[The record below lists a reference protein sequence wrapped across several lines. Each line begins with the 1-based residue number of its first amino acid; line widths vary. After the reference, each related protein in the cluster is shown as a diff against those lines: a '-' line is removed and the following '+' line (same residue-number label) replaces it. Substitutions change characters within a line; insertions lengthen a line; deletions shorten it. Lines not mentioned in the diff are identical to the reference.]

1 LFKHDQPIVPCPD
14 DVSWKTRFD
23 EAIAPLQRGDWTAV
37 ERALTPLAEEVDG
50 WPQIWQN
57 LATLRGWRADSPG
70 CVEALRKFAQ
80 CDIPLDDAV
89 EAEATAMLLDENPL
103 HDMRDVFAIT
113 WGIENID
120 QLDVTLGQ
128 DQSTVKVSFDPAM
141 ATEEGSPPPRT
152 SYWLLDRPMPE
163 NAEGL
168 SADTIPCLLGQAML
182 YGRQTDREARLEL
195 LGVYEDN
202 LETAKA
208 VVAKIAG
215 GAIGAEI
222 EQNVM
227 TRVSA
232 SMTLMTP
239 MCRGPEDTTQEQA
252 TEVTEDVLR
261 NAVLNRWPETPLGI
275 FGGKT
280 PRQVAGNDDCRVKLL
295 AAVLVLES
303 LAPQLETILDF
314 NELRAGLGLPEL
326 GPVDL
331 SKTPLGELPPIRL
344 SRLAAGDLSDED
356 LIMAYNIATAFSA
369 TIALR
374 HFAEEIVQR
383 PSFAGK
389 DELVEAYEI
398 LIAMEENPQRALDLL
413 GEGRQAA
420 ESAGQSSAMWD
431 LREVPLRV
439 VRGETQQAIAMIQHV
454 QAEHLREPG
463 VADALKNLLV
473 QMGVIHPDGTPA
485 ADLPDQQH
493 PGQAAEPPAQES
505 KLWTPD
511 SEQPGG
517 EKKLWTPD

>member
-1 LFKHDQPIVPCPD
+1 
-14 DVSWKTRFD
+14 
-23 EAIAPLQRGDWTAV
+23 
-37 ERALTPLAEEVDG
+37 
-50 WPQIWQN
+50 
-57 LATLRGWRADSPG
+57 
-70 CVEALRKFAQ
+70 
-80 CDIPLDDAV
+80 
-89 EAEATAMLLDENPL
+89 
-103 HDMRDVFAIT
+103 
-113 WGIENID
+113 
-120 QLDVTLGQ
+120 
-128 DQSTVKVSFDPAM
+128 
-141 ATEEGSPPPRT
+141 
-152 SYWLLDRPMPE
+152 
-163 NAEGL
+163 
-168 SADTIPCLLGQAML
+168 
-182 YGRQTDREARLEL
+182 
-195 LGVYEDN
+195 
-202 LETAKA
+202 
-208 VVAKIAG
+208 
-215 GAIGAEI
+215 
-222 EQNVM
+222 
-227 TRVSA
+227 
-232 SMTLMTP
+232 
-239 MCRGPEDTTQEQA
+239 
-252 TEVTEDVLR
+252 
-261 NAVLNRWPETPLGI
+261 
-275 FGGKT
+275 
-280 PRQVAGNDDCRVKLL
+280 
-295 AAVLVLES
+295 
-303 LAPQLETILDF
+303 
-314 NELRAGLGLPEL
+314 EL

-331 SKTPLGELPPIRL
+331 SETPLGELPPIRL
-344 SRLAAGDLSDED
+344 SRVAAGDLSDED

-463 VADALKNLLV
+463 VADALRNLLV

-485 ADLPDQQH
+485 ADLPNQQH